1 MIRISLGEKAM
12 LKKAMAVVMSLALA
26 ITITAATADNAEARR
41 GRGAAIVGG
50 IALGALALG
59 AAGAYGRPYHRSG
72 CYRGPRECRWVGG
85 ECYWNR
91 WGEQVCDGGYRKCWR
106 PTYCD

>member
-1 MIRISLGEKAM
+1 MFR
-12 LKKAMAVVMSLALA
+12 KAMAIGMSLALA
-26 ITITAATADNAEARR
+26 TAITTATADHAEARR

-59 AAGAYGRPYHRSG
+59 AAGAYDRHYYRAG
-72 CYRGPRECRWVGG
+72 CYRGPKECRWVGG

-91 WGEQVCDGGYRKCWR
+91 WGEEVCTGGYRKCWR

>member
-1 MIRISLGEKAM
+1 M

-26 ITITAATADNAEARR
+26 VTITAATADNAEARR

-50 IALGALALG
+50 LALGALALG
-59 AAGAYGRPYHRSG
+59 AAGAYGQSYHRSGGG
-72 CYRGPRECRWVGG
+72 CYRGPKECRWVGG